1 MNNRKYEVVIS
12 RSAQK
17 EFSKLDSFI
26 AKKIK
31 RWIDN
36 NLVDCENPYFNGKQL
51 RENLSKYWRYRIGN
65 YRILT
70 EIDDLKI
77 IIFIIKICHRKYIYG

>member
-1 MNNRKYEVVIS
+1 MNKKKYKVVIS
-12 RSAQK
+12 KSAQK
-17 EFSKLDSFI
+17 EFSKLDPFT

-31 RWIDN
+31 RWIYD
-36 NLVDCENPYFNGKQL
+36 NLVNCENPYFNGKQL
-51 RENLSKYWRYRIGN
+51 RGNLSKYWRYRVGN

-77 IIFIIKICHRKYIYG
+77 IIFIVKIGHRKCIYG